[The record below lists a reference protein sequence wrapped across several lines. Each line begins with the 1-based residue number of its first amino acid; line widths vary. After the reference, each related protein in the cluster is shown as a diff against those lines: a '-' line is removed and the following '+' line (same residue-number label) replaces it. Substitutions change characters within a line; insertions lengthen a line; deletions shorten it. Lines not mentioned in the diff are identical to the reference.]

1 MITCKLFLSSSIH
14 FESYLES
21 LMMHGLIK
29 SVDYVTNDKVW
40 IIDSLNDCGK
50 CCIDPVSGD
59 KNESPFHYQISS
71 WIYQKNI

>member
-14 FESYLES
+14 LKTYLES
-21 LMMHGLIK
+21 LMVHGLFA
-29 SVDYVTNDKVW
+29 VDYVTNDKIR

-50 CCIDPVSGD
+50 RRINPVSGD

-71 WIYQKNI
+71 WIYKKSI